1 MSTRNRSATVRAC
14 WITTL
19 SLTSACTTWKVQSV
33 TPEVLIAAQHPG
45 RIRVTRA
52 DRTTIVLRQPE
63 LRGDTLSGVIGKP
76 ADSADIA
83 RHWASVALSDVAQVA
98 TRKVDPVATGALA
111 LGSATVAAGAVIAI
125 WLGTLPAD

>member
-76 ADSADIA
+76 ADSAQ
-83 RHWASVALSDVAQVA
+83 HWASVALSDVAQVA

-111 LGSATVAAGAVIAI
+111 LGSAAVAAGAVIAI

>member
-1 MSTRNRSATVRAC
+1 MSTRNRWTTARAC
-14 WITTL
+14 WITIL
-19 SLTSACTTWKVQSV
+19 GLTSACTTWKVQSV
-33 TPEVLIAAQHPG
+33 TPEALIAEQHPG

-63 LRGDTLSGVIGKP
+63 LRGDSLSGVIRGP
-76 ADSADIA
+76 ADRAQ
-83 RHWASVALSDVAQVA
+83 RRASVALGDVAQVA

-111 LGSATVAAGAVIAI
+111 LGSAAVAAGAVVAV

>member
-63 LRGDTLSGVIGKP
+63 LRGDTLSGVIGKQ
-76 ADSADIA
+76 ADSAQ
-83 RHWASVALSDVAQVA
+83 HWASVALSDVAQVA

-111 LGSATVAAGAVIAI
+111 LGSAAVAAGAVIAI

>member
-1 MSTRNRSATVRAC
+1 MSTRNRSTTVRAC

-19 SLTSACTTWKVQSV
+19 GLTSACTTWKVQPV
-33 TPEVLIAAQHPG
+33 TPEALIAEQHPG

-52 DRTTIVLRQPE
+52 DRTTIVLRHPE
-63 LRGDTLSGVIGKP
+63 LRGDSLSGDIGKP
-76 ADSADIA
+76 ADSADSA
-83 RHWASVALSDVAQVA
+83 QHRASVALGDVAQVA

-111 LGSATVAAGAVIAI
+111 LGSAAVAAGAVIAV